1 MRVDGAKGARFDEAF
16 DYVVVGS
23 GAAGATAA
31 RSLASTGRSVCVLEE
46 GPSVDPKD
54 FGDDSWGA
62 FKTMFRDM
70 NGQVAR
76 GRAFIP
82 VIQGRV
88 LGGSTVINSAIAWR
102 VPDDVLAEW
111 DALGL
116 GDALPAK
123 ELHRYWDEI
132 EKDLD
137 AAPTPREAWGGFNGL
152 MDAGA
157 RRLGARAEPTRRY
170 ASGCKGSGEC
180 LTGCRSGAKRSM
192 LTTYLPQAEA
202 LGAVIVTGA
211 EARRVLMSGG
221 RATGVEGRLS
231 APGRPAFR
239 AMARRAVVVAASA
252 IQSPLLLARSG
263 VRSAHLGAH
272 FMAHPGTPLTGLFDA
287 PANLW
292 RGATQGFDSTHHRRD
307 HRVKIET
314 IGLPPEI
321 VFARMPGAG
330 RRWKERM
337 ALARRTAIFAVQTR
351 AWAEGSVREG
361 LFGADIRYDLGRRD
375 MMQIRRG
382 LRFAAE
388 LLFAAGAREVWPGI
402 YGLPERLL
410 PGDERLLD
418 AGPDDPRYYSWILS
432 HLFGTARMAA
442 RAGSGVVGHDFAVH
456 GVPNLVVADSSVFP
470 TNLGVNPQH
479 AIMAVARLCA
489 ERLAERVHGA

>member
-1 MRVDGAKGARFDEAF
+1 MRVDGAAGARFDEVF

-31 RSLASTGRSVCVLEE
+31 RALAGTGRTVCILEE
-46 GPSVDPKD
+46 GPAVEPKD

-82 VIQGRV
+82 VIQGRT

-102 VPDDVLAEW
+102 VPDDVFAEW
-111 DALGL
+111 AALGL
-116 GDALPAK
+116 ADALPPR

-137 AAPTPREAWGGFNGL
+137 AAPTPPEAWGGFNKI
-152 MDAGA
+152 MHEGA
-157 RRLGARAEPTRRY
+157 RRLGVRADPTTRY
-170 ASGCKGSGEC
+170 ASGCKATGQCLSGC
-180 LTGCRSGAKRSM
+180 PSGAKRSM

-202 LGAVIVTGA
+202 KGALILTGA
-211 EARRVLMSGG
+211 EARRVLIEDG
-221 RATGVEGRLS
+221 RATGVAGRLS

-239 AMARRAVVVAASA
+239 ALARKAVIVAASA
-252 IQSPLLLARSG
+252 IQTPQLLARSG
-263 VRSAHLGAH
+263 VKSAHLGEH
-272 FMAHPGTPLTGLFDA
+272 FMGHPGTPITGLFDA

-307 HRVKIET
+307 YRVKVET

-321 VFARMPGAG
+321 VFARLPGAG
-330 RRWKERM
+330 RRWKEKM
-337 ALARRTAIFAVQTR
+337 ALAQRTVIFAVQTR

-361 LFGADIRYDLGRRD
+361 PFGADIRYDLTRRD

-402 YGLPERLL
+402 YGMPEKLL
-410 PGDERLLD
+410 PGEERLLD
-418 AGPDDPRYYSWILS
+418 AGPDDPRCYSWILS

-442 RAGSGVVGHDFAVH
+442 NASAGVVGHDFTVH
-456 GVPNLVVADSSVFP
+456 GVPNLAVADSSVFP

-489 ERLAERVHGA
+489 ERLAERRN

>member
-1 MRVDGAKGARFDEAF
+1 MRVDGAAGARFNEVF

-31 RSLASTGRSVCVLEE
+31 RALAGTGRSVCILEE
-46 GPSVDPKD
+46 GPAIDPKD
-54 FGDDSWGA
+54 FGDDAWGA

-70 NGQVAR
+70 NGQIAR

-88 LGGSTVINSAIAWR
+88 LGGSTVINSAIVWR
-102 VPDDVLAEW
+102 VPDDVFAEW
-111 DALGL
+111 GALGL
-116 GDALPAK
+116 ADALPAK

-137 AAPTPREAWGGFNGL
+137 VAPTPQDAWGGFNRL
-152 MDAGA
+152 LHDGA
-157 RRLGARAEPTRRY
+157 KKLGVRAEPTRRY
-170 ASGCKGSGEC
+170 ASGCRGTGQC
-180 LTGCRSGAKRSM
+180 MTGCPSGAKRSM

-202 LGAVIVTGA
+202 KGAMIVTGA
-211 EARRVLMSGG
+211 EARRVMIADG
-221 RATGVEGRLS
+221 RAVGVEGRFS
-231 APGRPAFR
+231 APGRPTFTAR
-239 AMARRAVVVAASA
+239 ARRAVVLAASA
-252 IQSPLLLARSG
+252 IQTPQLLARSG

-292 RGATQGFDSTHHRRD
+292 RGATQGYDSTHHRRD
-307 HRVKIET
+307 YRVKIET
-314 IGLPPEI
+314 IGLPPEV
-321 VFARMPGAG
+321 VFARQPGAG

-337 ALARRTAIFAVQTR
+337 ALSRQTAIFAVQTR
-351 AWAEGSVREG
+351 AWAEGTVREG
-361 LFGADIRYDLGRRD
+361 AFGADIRYDLTRRD

-402 YGLPERLL
+402 FGLPEKLL
-410 PGDERLLD
+410 PGQEHLLD
-418 AGPDDPRYYSWILS
+418 SGPDDPRCYSWILS

-442 RAGSGVVGHDFAVH
+442 RSSAGVVGHNFAVH

-479 AIMAVARLCA
+479 SIMAVARLCA
-489 ERLAERVHGA
+489 ERLAERRS

>member
-1 MRVDGAKGARFDEAF
+1 MRVDGAAGARFDEIF

-31 RSLASTGRSVCVLEE
+31 RALAGTGRSVCVLEE
-46 GPSVDPKD
+46 GPAIDPKD
-54 FGDDSWGA
+54 FGDDSWNA

-88 LGGSTVINSAIAWR
+88 LGGSTVINSAIVWR

-111 DALGL
+111 AALGL
-116 GDALPAK
+116 GDALPPR

-132 EKDLD
+132 EKDLGV
-137 AAPTPREAWGGFNGL
+137 APTPPEAWGGFNRL
-152 MDAGA
+152 MHDGA
-157 RRLGARAEPTRRY
+157 RRLGVQAAPTRRY
-170 ASGCKGSGEC
+170 AEGCRGSGQC
-180 LTGCRSGAKRSM
+180 LTGCPSGAKRSM

-202 LGAVIVTGA
+202 KGAMIVTGA
-211 EARRVLMSGG
+211 EARRVLFFGG
-221 RATGVEGRLS
+221 RAVGVEGRLS
-231 APGRPAFR
+231 APGRPVFHAR
-239 AMARRAVVVAASA
+239 ARRAVVVAASA
-252 IQSPLLLARSG
+252 IQTPQLLARSG

-272 FMAHPGTPLTGLFDA
+272 FMAHPGTPLSGLFDS

-307 HRVKIET
+307 GRIKIET

-321 VFARMPGAG
+321 VFARLPGAG
-330 RRWKERM
+330 RRWKEKM
-337 ALARRTAIFAVQTR
+337 ALTSRTAIFAVQTR
-351 AWAEGSVREG
+351 AWAEGTVREG
-361 LFGADIRYDLGRRD
+361 PFGADIRYDLTRRD

-402 YGLPERLL
+402 FGLPETLR
-410 PGDERLLD
+410 PGEEHLLD
-418 AGPDDPRYYSWILS
+418 SGPDDPRCYSWILS

-442 RAGSGVVGHDFAVH
+442 RASAGVVGHDFAVH

-489 ERLAERVHGA
+489 ERLAERRN